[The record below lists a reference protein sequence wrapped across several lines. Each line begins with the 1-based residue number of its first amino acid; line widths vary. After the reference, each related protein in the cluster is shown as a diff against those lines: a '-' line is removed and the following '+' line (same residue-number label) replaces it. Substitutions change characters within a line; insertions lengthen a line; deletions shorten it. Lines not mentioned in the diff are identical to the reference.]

1 MNFSRRIV
9 EVNIQDTSL
18 TFFNIL
24 NNCFAGCLQKVS
36 TQTFYFLPIQGN
48 PIGPLVPTTVGLKF
62 GSTYNK
68 KLPSNIHVF
77 VSLSLIIVNL
87 YQSVTSPAAP

>member
-36 TQTFYFLPIQGN
+36 TQTFLFSPHSRKSYW
-48 PIGPLVPTTVGLKF
+48 PLSPYDSWVE
-62 GSTYNK
+62 
-68 KLPSNIHVF
+68 IW
-77 VSLSLIIVNL
+77 VNL
-87 YQSVTSPAAP
+87 